1 MGSLCSKSTTTQVI
15 ECIHQIQDVE
25 LTLQRLIDKYEVQI
39 RTEQRIVRQKIHRKP
54 DCIRHMRT
62 IQIIRH
68 HKKNMEKRLTACMD
82 KRYQLESLNVTKMHI
97 KAVKTTTKTYRQFL
111 NENDIE
117 KVEQLQDTLS
127 EMIEDACEINQ
138 VINETPSMFEVDEDE
153 VQREY
158 DSICAELQL
167 PKAPTTTPP
176 ELQLE
181 LKVPE
186 LELVPLT
193 N

>member
-1 MGSLCSKSTTTQVI
+1 
-15 ECIHQIQDVE
+15 
-25 LTLQRLIDKYEVQI
+25 
-39 RTEQRIVRQKIHRKP
+39 
-54 DCIRHMRT
+54 
-62 IQIIRH
+62 
-68 HKKNMEKRLTACMD
+68 
-82 KRYQLESLNVTKMHI
+82 
-97 KAVKTTTKTYRQFL
+97 
-111 NENDIE
+111 
-117 KVEQLQDTLS
+117 
-127 EMIEDACEINQ
+127 
-138 VINETPSMFEVDEDE
+138 MFEVDEDE